1 MVFGRFRLSE
11 MLLNLMEDL
20 SQLSKLREDFKKKK
34 CIFYDIV
41 SKGRG
46 VKDKNQIFKNILNYD
61 KRG

>member
-1 MVFGRFRLSE
+1 MTNVLSAETRMMRFRG
-11 MLLNLMEDL
+11 
-20 SQLSKLREDFKKKK
+20 DFKKK